1 MDKGPSAGSR
11 NGLMVFVQLFSSS
24 APVDLEQGG
33 LVGLDSCE
41 CFSGHI
47 VNRQDNAG

>member
-11 NGLMVFVQLFSSS
+11 NGLMVQLFTSS

-33 LVGLDSCE
+33 LVGLYSCE